1 MHVLLFIVVLWCTWQ
16 LFEAMNHLR
25 QQMDQQKLE
34 FDEERERLHAKM
46 SATFDWFSL
55 LVTFRQWRI
64 LKGDFEKDGF
74 WKAGWI
80 SRFGAEPPEAEQF
93 CLSDSQRFPV

>member
-1 MHVLLFIVVLWCTWQ
+1 
-16 LFEAMNHLR
+16 
-25 QQMDQQKLE
+25 MDQQKLE

-74 WKAGWI
+74 
-80 SRFGAEPPEAEQF
+80 
-93 CLSDSQRFPV
+93 